1 MSGRGPILPY
11 DAGADPAL
19 VEALAELA
27 GLRRS
32 PSRHAAGR
40 ARVMAAAA
48 ATRQE
53 RAQSRWARWRR
64 RGVGGA
70 LALAG
75 ANLVLGGIVAAAA
88 GAQPDSVLYG
98 VKRAAEAVKLTLTFD
113 AQDKARLQLELADRR
128 AAEAE
133 TMARTGHAQLALD
146 AARDATSLVEQASA
160 TLSANP
166 SVENEQAV
174 AHASAEAK
182 ARLTEVF
189 AALENGDDPGAADA
203 ARGLDAEWARGLG
216 GTQESG
222 AEQSPG
228 AAGGAG
234 SAGGAGPGGSG
245 AANPGAHPTAAAG
258 GGPGGGGHST
268 QPSPHPTGHPVGR

>member
-1 MSGRGPILPY
+1 
-11 DAGADPAL
+11 
-19 VEALAELA
+19 
-27 GLRRS
+27 
-32 PSRHAAGR
+32 
-40 ARVMAAAA
+40 MAAAA
-48 ATRQE
+48 STRE
-53 RAQSRWARWRR
+53 ARSQSRWARWRR

-98 VKRAAEAVKLTLTFD
+98 VKRATEAVKLTLTFD
-113 AQDKARLQLELADRR
+113 SEDKARLQLQLADRR

-160 TLSANP
+160 ALSANP
-166 SVENEQAV
+166 SVDNEQAL
-174 AHASAEAK
+174 AHASAEAM

-189 AALENGDDPGAADA
+189 AALENGDDPGAAEA

-216 GTQESG
+216 GTPERG
-222 AEQSPG
+222 AEGSPG
-228 AAGGAG
+228 APGAGSTGGAG
-234 SAGGAGPGGSG
+234 TGGSG
-245 AANPGAHPTAAAG
+245 AGSSTAHPTAGAG
-258 GGPGGGGHST
+258 GASGGGRT
-268 QPSPHPTGHPVGR
+268 TPPNPHPTGHPVGH